1 MQTKPNKG
9 QRADEGDTFLG
20 VSKARLSALPSN
32 VRGEVV
38 AALTEADDARR
49 SGDARREAAATERV
63 RKALGA
69 LDEHHAG
76 LIAEKFFLESLR
88 PLSGDH
94 DVMRKFAKRAGVE
107 G

>member
-1 MQTKPNKG
+1 MRSNTPD
-9 QRADEGDTFLG
+9 RRDDDTFLG

-49 SGDARREAAATERV
+49 SGDAKREAAATEKV
-63 RKALGA
+63 KKALGA
-69 LDEHHAG
+69 LDDHSAG
-76 LIAEKFFLESLR
+76 RVVEKFFLESLR

-94 DVMRKFAKRAGVE
+94 AVMRRFARRAGVE
-107 G
+107 V

>member
-1 MQTKPNKG
+1 MRSNTPD
-9 QRADEGDTFLG
+9 RRDGDGTFLG

-63 RKALGA
+63 KKALGA
-69 LDEHHAG
+69 LDDHRAG
-76 LIAEKFFLESLR
+76 QVAEKFFLESLR

-94 DVMRKFAKRAGVE
+94 AVMRKFARRAGVDV
-107 G
+107 